1 MNRGSQRSTN
11 EDLRH
16 YVVFTRTSRIYSS
29 AFIITKAKGSR
40 HEGFALLIARPLHKN
55 DNFRLTV
62 LYRSCRIGRHLP
74 SSLPDL
80 NIGMAKYTCPLRF
93 SVSSSLKA
101 ILILVVFI
109 QVQIHNFF
117 DAFFQARDLEVLFTS
132 PVNRTS
138 LFFSRLFGVHIKA
151 SWMLIIFG
159 IPLIFASGV
168 LYRASLLYY
177 GSALILFAAFSI
189 IPVNLGAALSLFLS
203 NFFQVRRMKKVL
215 FSTGVIAIALLV
227 TLLRLFRPERF
238 VNPELFA
245 NLTLFITEIK
255 APSFILLPNRWLSDS
270 VFALLGKSQG
280 STALIFIALLFLTS
294 YITTLFLMLVF
305 KRYHYRGW
313 GLLHEGD
320 FIRMGRSPHLGQL
333 APRRKKLMFSRAI
346 QRLLLVF
353 GKRSRTLLRKDLLC
367 QIRDE
372 RNVHQ
377 ILILVSLIVIYLFS
391 IAALPLN
398 WVGYEAQLKYIVSF
412 LNLGV
417 ILIIVASLCSRLV
430 YPAIVSEGPFLWIM
444 KTTPVTPKRYIWT
457 KFLFYCVP
465 LFLTGQLLAILS
477 SLIIGIETAFI
488 ILQSAT
494 TALLS
499 LSLPAMA
506 VSFGAS
512 DMKRLRGDL
521 PKCKSG
527 RAHLICLSR
536 SLISLR
542 WLWNRLFLYFP
553 GVRPE
558 RIYPKGMD
566 NNRRDDVSFVHES
579 FVFFSLGRR

>member
-1 MNRGSQRSTN
+1 
-11 EDLRH
+11 
-16 YVVFTRTSRIYSS
+16 
-29 AFIITKAKGSR
+29 
-40 HEGFALLIARPLHKN
+40 
-55 DNFRLTV
+55 
-62 LYRSCRIGRHLP
+62 
-74 SSLPDL
+74 
-80 NIGMAKYTCPLRF
+80 
-93 SVSSSLKA
+93 
-101 ILILVVFI
+101 
-109 QVQIHNFF
+109 
-117 DAFFQARDLEVLFTS
+117 
-132 PVNRTS
+132 
-138 LFFSRLFGVHIKA
+138 
-151 SWMLIIFG
+151 
-159 IPLIFASGV
+159 
-168 LYRASLLYY
+168 
-177 GSALILFAAFSI
+177 
-189 IPVNLGAALSLFLS
+189 
-203 NFFQVRRMKKVL
+203 
-215 FSTGVIAIALLV
+215 
-227 TLLRLFRPERF
+227 
-238 VNPELFA
+238 
-245 NLTLFITEIK
+245 
-255 APSFILLPNRWLSDS
+255 
-270 VFALLGKSQG
+270 
-280 STALIFIALLFLTS
+280 
-294 YITTLFLMLVF
+294 MLVF

-320 FIRMGRSPHLGQL
+320 FIRIGRSPHSGLIT
-333 APRRKKLMFSRAI
+333 PFRKELVISEAI

-512 DMKRLRGDL
+512 DMKRLRGDSPEVQVRTESASYML
-521 PKCKSG
+521 VSIF
-527 RAHLICLSR
+527 LIFFTMALE
-536 SLISLR
+536 IAPV
-542 WLWNRLFLYFP
+542 FLYFLKESDQSVFTRKAWTII
-553 GVRPE
+553 G
-558 RIYPKGMD
+558 GMMFLLFIA
-566 NNRRDDVSFVHES
+566 NLLVA
-579 FVFFSLGRR
+579 FFSLRSGVKKIEKFDL

>member
-1 MNRGSQRSTN
+1 MKEIFVLLAPFFWSVKNDITRLSRSFY
-11 EDLRH
+11 RK
-16 YVVFTRTSRIYSS
+16 VVFYAASGGIFLFLFTR
-29 AFIITKAKGSR
+29 
-40 HEGFALLIARPLHKN
+40 L
-55 DNFRLTV
+55 
-62 LYRSCRIGRHLP
+62 
-74 SSLPDL
+74 L
-80 NIGMAKYTCPLRF
+80 NIGMAKLQSMSAEVF
-93 SVSSSLKA
+93 GI
-101 ILILVVFI
+101 ILIKGYSLIFMIVFFI
-109 QVQIHNFF
+109 QIVNGFIISLNT
-117 DAFFQARDLEVLFTS
+117 FFQARDLEVIFTS

-138 LFFSRLFGVHIKA
+138 LFFSRLFEVHIKA
-151 SWMLIIFG
+151 SWMLVIFG
-159 IPLIFASGV
+159 IPLLAAAGV
-168 LYRASLLYY
+168 LYHASLLYY
-177 GSALILFAAFSI
+177 ASALILFAAFSTI
-189 IPVNLGAALSLFLS
+189 SVNIGAALSLFLS
-203 NFFQVRRMKKVL
+203 NFFHVRRMKKVL

-255 APSFILLPNRWLSDS
+255 TPSFILLPNRWLSES
-270 VFALLGKSQG
+270 VFALLGKSPG
-280 STALIFIALLFLTS
+280 SIALIFIALLFLTS

-313 GLLHEGD
+313 GLLHEED
-320 FIRMGRSPHLGQL
+320 FIRIGRGPHSGLI
-333 APRRKKLMFSRAI
+333 APIRKESMISEAI
-346 QRLLLVF
+346 HRLLFAF
-353 GKRSRTLLRKDLLC
+353 GKRSRTLMRKDFLC

-465 LFLTGQLLAILS
+465 LFLTGQLFAILS
-477 SLIIGIETAFI
+477 SLIIGIETASI

-499 LSLPAMA
+499 FSLLAMA

-512 DMKRLRGDL
+512 DMKRLRGDSPEVQVRTESVSYML
-521 PKCKSG
+521 AS
-527 RAHLICLSR
+527 I
-536 SLISLR
+536 SLIFFTMALEIAPV
-542 WLWNRLFLYFP
+542 FLYFL
-553 GVRPE
+553 
-558 RIYPKGMD
+558 K
-566 NNRRDDVSFVHES
+566 ES
-579 FVFFSLGRR
+579 DQSVFTRKAWTVIGGIMFLLFIVNLLVAFFSLRTGIKKIEKFDL

>member
-1 MNRGSQRSTN
+1 MKEIFVLLAPFFWSVKNDITRLSRSFY
-11 EDLRH
+11 RK
-16 YVVFTRTSRIYSS
+16 VVFYAASGGIFLFLFTR
-29 AFIITKAKGSR
+29 
-40 HEGFALLIARPLHKN
+40 L
-55 DNFRLTV
+55 
-62 LYRSCRIGRHLP
+62 
-74 SSLPDL
+74 L
-80 NIGMAKYTCPLRF
+80 NIGMAKLQSMSAEVF
-93 SVSSSLKA
+93 GI
-101 ILILVVFI
+101 ILIKGYSLIFMIVFFI
-109 QVQIHNFF
+109 QIVNGFIISLNT
-117 DAFFQARDLEVLFTS
+117 FFQARDLEVIFTS

-159 IPLIFASGV
+159 IPLIFSLGV

-177 GSALILFAAFSI
+177 GSALILFAAFSTI
-189 IPVNLGAALSLFLS
+189 SVNIGAALSLFLS
-203 NFFQVRRMKKVL
+203 NFFHVRRMKKVL

-255 APSFILLPNRWLSDS
+255 TPSFILLPNRWLSES
-270 VFALLGKSQG
+270 VFALLGKSPG
-280 STALIFIALLFLTS
+280 SIALIFIALLFLTS

-313 GLLHEGD
+313 GLLHEED
-320 FIRMGRSPHLGQL
+320 FIRIGRGPHSGLI
-333 APRRKKLMFSRAI
+333 APIRKESMISEAI
-346 QRLLLVF
+346 HRLLFAF
-353 GKRSRTLLRKDLLC
+353 GKRSRTLMRKDFLC

-465 LFLTGQLLAILS
+465 LFLTGQLFAILS
-477 SLIIGIETAFI
+477 SLIIGIETASI

-499 LSLPAMA
+499 FSLLAMA

-512 DMKRLRGDL
+512 DMKRLRGDSPEVQVRTESVSYML
-521 PKCKSG
+521 AS
-527 RAHLICLSR
+527 I
-536 SLISLR
+536 SLIFFTMALEIAPV
-542 WLWNRLFLYFP
+542 FLYFL
-553 GVRPE
+553 
-558 RIYPKGMD
+558 K
-566 NNRRDDVSFVHES
+566 ES
-579 FVFFSLGRR
+579 DQSVFTRKAWTVIGGIMFLLFIVNLLVAFFSLRTGIKKIEKFDL

>member
-1 MNRGSQRSTN
+1 MR
-11 EDLRH
+11 E
-16 YVVFTRTSRIYSS
+16 
-29 AFIITKAKGSR
+29 
-40 HEGFALLIARPLHKN
+40 FALLIAPVLWSIKN
-55 DNFRLTV
+55 DIFRLNRSF
-62 LYRSCRIGRHLP
+62 YRKVVFYAASGGIFLFLFTRL
-74 SSLPDL
+74 L
-80 NIGMAKYTCPLRF
+80 NIGMAKLQSMSADVF
-93 SVSSSLKA
+93 NI
-101 ILILVVFI
+101 ILIKGYSLIFMIIFFI
-109 QVQIHNFF
+109 QIANGFIISLNN
-117 DAFFQARDLEVLFTS
+117 FFQARDLEVLFTS

-159 IPLIFASGV
+159 IPLIFASGA

-177 GSALILFAAFSI
+177 GSAIILFAAFSTI
-189 IPVNLGAALSLFLS
+189 SVNIGAALSIFLS
-203 NFFQVRRMKKVL
+203 NFFHVRRMKKTLFTTGIIAVVL
-215 FSTGVIAIALLV
+215 II
-227 TLLRLFRPERF
+227 TLFRIYRPERF

-245 NLTLFITEIK
+245 NLTLFITEVK
-255 APSFILLPNRWLSDS
+255 TPSFILLPNRWISES
-270 VFALLGKSQG
+270 IFALLGKSPG

-320 FIRMGRSPHLGQL
+320 FIRTGRDPHSGLIT
-333 APRRKKLMFSRAI
+333 PIRKESMITKAI

-353 GKRSRTLLRKDLLC
+353 GKRSRTLMRKDLLC

-391 IAALPLN
+391 ISALPLN

-430 YPAIVSEGPFLWIM
+430 YPAIVSEGPFIWIM
-444 KTTPVTPKRYIWT
+444 KTTPVTPKSYIWT

-465 LFLTGQLLAILS
+465 LFLIGQLLAILS
-477 SLIIGIETAFI
+477 SLIIGIETVFI
-488 ILQSAT
+488 IFQSTT

-512 DMKRLRGDL
+512 DMKRLRGDSPEL
-521 PKCKSG
+521 QY
-527 RAHLICLSR
+527 RAESASYLLVSAFLIFLT
-536 SLISLR
+536 LAIETAPF
-542 WLWNRLFLYFP
+542 FLYFLKESEQLIFTRKAWTII
-553 GVRPE
+553 G
-558 RIYPKGMD
+558 GMMFLLFIV
-566 NNRRDDVSFVHES
+566 NLLVSY
-579 FVFFSLGRR
+579 FSLRMGIKKIEKLDF

>member
-1 MNRGSQRSTN
+1 MREFAILIAPVLWSIKNDIFRLNRSFYR
-11 EDLRH
+11 R
-16 YVVFTRTSRIYSS
+16 VVFYAASGGIFLFLFTR
-29 AFIITKAKGSR
+29 
-40 HEGFALLIARPLHKN
+40 L
-55 DNFRLTV
+55 
-62 LYRSCRIGRHLP
+62 
-74 SSLPDL
+74 L
-80 NIGMAKYTCPLRF
+80 NIGMAKLQSMSAEVF
-93 SVSSSLKA
+93 GI
-101 ILILVVFI
+101 ILIKGYSLIFMVVFFM
-109 QVQIHNFF
+109 QIANGFIISLNS
-117 DAFFQARDLEVLFTS
+117 FFQARDLEVLFTS

-138 LFFSRLFGVHIKA
+138 LFFSRLFGVHVKA

-177 GSALILFAAFSI
+177 GSALILFAIFSTI
-189 IPVNLGAALSLFLS
+189 SVNIGAALSLFLS
-203 NFFQVRRMKKVL
+203 TFFHVRRMKKIL
-215 FSTGVIAIALLV
+215 LSTGVIAIALLV

-245 NLTLFITEIK
+245 NLTLFITEVK
-255 APSFILLPNRWLSDS
+255 TPSFILLPNRWISES
-270 VFALLGKSQG
+270 IFALLGKSPG

-313 GLLHEGD
+313 GLLQEGD
-320 FIRMGRSPHLGQL
+320 FVRMGRSPRSGQV
-333 APRRKKLMFSRAI
+333 APRRKEPMISEAI

-353 GKRSRTLLRKDLLC
+353 GKRSRTLMRKDLLC

-377 ILILVSLIVIYLFS
+377 ILILVSVVVIYLFS

-398 WVGYEAQLKYIVSF
+398 WVGYEVQLKYIVSF

-444 KTTPVTPKRYIWT
+444 KTTPLTPKRYIWT
-457 KFLFYCVP
+457 KFLFYCAP

-477 SLIIGIETAFI
+477 SFIIVGIETAFI

-512 DMKRLRGDL
+512 DMKRLRGDSPEVQVRTESVSYML
-521 PKCKSG
+521 VSIF
-527 RAHLICLSR
+527 LIFFTMALE
-536 SLISLR
+536 IAPV
-542 WLWNRLFLYFP
+542 FLYFL
-553 GVRPE
+553 R
-558 RIYPKGMD
+558 
-566 NNRRDDVSFVHES
+566 ES
-579 FVFFSLGRR
+579 GQIVFTRKAWTVIGGIMFLLFIVNLLVAFFSLRAGVKKIEKFDL